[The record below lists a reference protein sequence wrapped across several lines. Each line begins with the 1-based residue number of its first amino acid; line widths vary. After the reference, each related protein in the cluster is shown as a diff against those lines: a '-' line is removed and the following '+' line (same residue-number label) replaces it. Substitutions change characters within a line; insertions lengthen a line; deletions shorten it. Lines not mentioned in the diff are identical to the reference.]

1 MAQNRHHA
9 RHRRQSSAQRMTGR
23 IGLGI
28 VVAGAAGAAS
38 LLGPAAAA
46 NADSGVNWDAVAQCE
61 SSGNWGINTG
71 NGFSGGLQ
79 FTPGTWAAYGGKQY
93 ASNAYQAS
101 REQQIAIA
109 ERVLQGQGI
118 GAWPVCGKRSGS
130 SQHYTPKHSNGQ
142 SSTRSTTKST
152 PAKPSTSSRSNRT
165 VPANPGTVV
174 QGDGRTY
181 VVKAGDTLSVI
192 AEQQNIKGGWQSL
205 YQLNRQV
212 VGADP
217 NLIMPGQQLAL

>member
-1 MAQNRHHA
+1 MAQNRYHA

-101 REQQIAIA
+101 REQQIAVA
-109 ERVLQGQGI
+109 ERVLHGQGI
-118 GAWPVCGKRSGS
+118 GAWPVCGARSGS
-130 SQHYTPKHSNGQ
+130 SQHYTPKHTSGQ
-142 SSTRSTTKST
+142 SSSKST
-152 PAKPSTSSRSNRT
+152 QNRPSTQSRSNRT

-174 QGDGRTY
+174 TGDGRTY
-181 VVKAGDTLSVI
+181 VVKAGDTLSTI
-192 AEQQNIKGGWQSL
+192 ATQQNVKGGWQSL